1 MMPAI
6 KKAAI
11 DMTMRVADLFA
22 QNCAFKHGL
31 VDRGGPLSIDLPD
44 EKIAPPIV
52 NNTIEV
58 PPPTIINST
67 TSPEVGANSTKPSL
81 ASKLAP
87 LIIGL
92 AAGGAGVGITSIFL
106 PPEEAPPPV
115 TLPVEVKEGSLLQ
128 YLQDRGQHLPEG
140 QWTIPPLNPPKNP

>member
-6 KKAAI
+6 KKAAV

-31 VDRGGPLSIDLPD
+31 VDRGGPLSIDLPE
-44 EKIAPPIV
+44 EKVEPPIV

-58 PPPTIINST
+58 PPPTVIHSS
-67 TSPEVGANSTKPSL
+67 TSPEVGASFTKSSL

-87 LIIGL
+87 FIIGL
-92 AAGGAGVGITSIFL
+92 AAGGVGTGITSVFL
-106 PPEEAPPPV
+106 PKQEVPPPV
-115 TLPVEVKEGSLLQ
+115 TLPIEAKEGSLLQ

-140 QWTIPPLNPPKNP
+140 QWPTQPQNPSKNP